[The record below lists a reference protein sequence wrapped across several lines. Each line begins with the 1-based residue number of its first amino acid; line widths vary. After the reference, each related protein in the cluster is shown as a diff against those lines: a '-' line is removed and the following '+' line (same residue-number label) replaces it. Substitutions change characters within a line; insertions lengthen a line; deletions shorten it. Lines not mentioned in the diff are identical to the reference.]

1 MIQND
6 HFIIKTKVYFN
17 KGSMQMLR
25 CMKGH
30 CALVVSD
37 GIMQELGYLKMAQ
50 GYLKDAGINSAVF
63 TGVKPDP
70 DVNVV
75 AAGVEAYESCNAD
88 LLVALGGG
96 SVIDT
101 AKAILYFVWERH
113 KARGEKLE
121 KPCFVAIPSTSGTGS
136 EVTNFSV
143 ISAKGAKNVLIDE
156 FIAPDVA
163 LLDPEL
169 TATVPP
175 HITADTGMDVL
186 THAFEAYVSTAAGDF
201 TDACAEKSI
210 RMVWNYLERAV
221 ADGGDMEARERMHN
235 ASCLAGVAFNGAS
248 LGICHSM
255 AHALGARF
263 HLAHGRS
270 NAILLPHVIAW
281 NAGLEAAGEEAA
293 LGRYVEIAN
302 MLGISAGTPKATVHG
317 LIRQI
322 RNLMKR
328 IGIPEQITELGVEQ
342 EEFLHAVEDMAEK
355 AAADSCTDT
364 NPRRPE
370 KAEFEDIYRRLCK
383 GGTL

>member
-1 MIQND
+1 MEQ
-6 HFIIKTKVYFN
+6 FIMNTRIYMGA
-17 KGSMQMLR
+17 GSLEKIR
-25 CMKGH
+25 DLEIERAYIICDPFMKQSGKADQIA
-30 CALVVSD
+30 ALLSERGACWEIFSEVV
-37 GIMQELGYLKMAQ
+37 
-50 GYLKDAGINSAVF
+50 
-63 TGVKPDP
+63 PDP
-70 DVNVV
+70 TIDVVTKGIEGMCAFRPDTV
-75 AAGVEAYESCNAD
+75 I
-88 LLVALGGG
+88 ALGGG
-96 SVIDT
+96 SAIDT
-101 AKAILYFVWERH
+101 SKAVSHLYAAMDKER
-113 KARGEKLE
+113 RPRL
-121 KPCFVAIPSTSGTGS
+121 VAVPTTSGTGS
-136 EVTNFSV
+136 EVTSFAV
-143 ISAKGAKNVLIDE
+143 ISDPEAKAKYPLRDAAMV
-156 FIAPDVA
+156 PDVA

-186 THAFEAYVSTAAGDF
+186 THAFEAYVSTASGDF
-201 TDACAEKSI
+201 TDACAEKAI
-210 RMVWNYLERAV
+210 RMVWKYLECAV
-221 ADGGDMEARERMHN
+221 TDGGNMEARERMHN

-270 NAILLPHVIAW
+270 NAILLPHVIA
-281 NAGLEAAGEEAA
+281 GLETAGEEAA

-328 IGIPEQITELGVEQ
+328 IGIPEQITELGIDR
-342 EEFLHAVEDMAEK
+342 EEFLSAVEDMAEK
-355 AAADSCTDT
+355 AAADACTDT

>member
-113 KARGEKLE
+113 KARGEKFE

-163 LLDPEL
+163 LLDS
-169 TATVPP
+169 TCIRNVPK
-175 HITADTGMDVL
+175 M
-186 THAFEAYVSTAAGDF
+186 
-201 TDACAEKSI
+201 CI
-210 RMVWNYLERAV
+210 RDSCRAV
-221 ADGGDMEARERMHN
+221 KHLLCHYAGFADN
-235 ASCLAGVAFNGAS
+235 V
-248 LGICHSM
+248 
-255 AHALGARF
+255 
-263 HLAHGRS
+263 
-270 NAILLPHVIAW
+270 
-281 NAGLEAAGEEAA
+281 
-293 LGRYVEIAN
+293 
-302 MLGISAGTPKATVHG
+302 
-317 LIRQI
+317 
-322 RNLMKR
+322 
-328 IGIPEQITELGVEQ
+328 
-342 EEFLHAVEDMAEK
+342 
-355 AAADSCTDT
+355 
-364 NPRRPE
+364 
-370 KAEFEDIYRRLCK
+370 
-383 GGTL
+383 

>member
-1 MIQND
+1 M
-6 HFIIKTKVYFN
+6 V
-17 KGSMQMLR
+17 
-25 CMKGH
+25 
-30 CALVVSD
+30 
-37 GIMQELGYLKMAQ
+37 
-50 GYLKDAGINSAVF
+50 
-63 TGVKPDP
+63 
-70 DVNVV
+70 
-75 AAGVEAYESCNAD
+75 
-88 LLVALGGG
+88 
-96 SVIDT
+96 
-101 AKAILYFVWERH
+101 
-113 KARGEKLE
+113 
-121 KPCFVAIPSTSGTGS
+121 
-136 EVTNFSV
+136 
-143 ISAKGAKNVLIDE
+143 
-156 FIAPDVA
+156 PDVA

-201 TDACAEKSI
+201 TDACAEKAI
-210 RMVWNYLERAV
+210 RMAWKYLECAV
-221 ADGGDMEARERMHN
+221 TDGGNMEARERMHN

-281 NAGLEAAGEEAA
+281 NAGLETAGEEAA
-293 LGRYVEIAN
+293 LGRYVEIAH

-328 IGIPEQITELGVEQ
+328 IGIPEQITELGVER
-342 EEFLHAVEDMAEK
+342 EEFLSAVEDMAEK
-355 AAADSCTDT
+355 AAADACTDT

>member
-1 MIQND
+1 MEQ
-6 HFIIKTKVYFN
+6 FIMNTRIYMGA
-17 KGSMQMLR
+17 GSLEKIR
-25 CMKGH
+25 DLEIERAYIICDPFMKQSGKADQIA
-30 CALVVSD
+30 ALLSERGACWEIFSEVV
-37 GIMQELGYLKMAQ
+37 
-50 GYLKDAGINSAVF
+50 
-63 TGVKPDP
+63 PDP
-70 DVNVV
+70 TIDVVTKGIEGMCAFRPDTV
-75 AAGVEAYESCNAD
+75 I
-88 LLVALGGG
+88 ALGGG
-96 SVIDT
+96 SAIDT
-101 AKAILYFVWERH
+101 AKAVSHLYTAMDKEQRP
-113 KARGEKLE
+113 RL
-121 KPCFVAIPSTSGTGS
+121 VAVPTTSGTGS
-136 EVTNFSV
+136 EVTSFAV
-143 ISAKGAKNVLIDE
+143 ISDPEAKAKYPLRDAAMV
-156 FIAPDVA
+156 PDVA

-355 AAADSCTDT
+355 VAADSCTDT

>member
-1 MIQND
+1 M
-6 HFIIKTKVYFN
+6 V
-17 KGSMQMLR
+17 
-25 CMKGH
+25 
-30 CALVVSD
+30 
-37 GIMQELGYLKMAQ
+37 
-50 GYLKDAGINSAVF
+50 
-63 TGVKPDP
+63 
-70 DVNVV
+70 
-75 AAGVEAYESCNAD
+75 
-88 LLVALGGG
+88 
-96 SVIDT
+96 
-101 AKAILYFVWERH
+101 
-113 KARGEKLE
+113 
-121 KPCFVAIPSTSGTGS
+121 
-136 EVTNFSV
+136 
-143 ISAKGAKNVLIDE
+143 
-156 FIAPDVA
+156 PDVA

>member
-50 GYLKDAGINSAVF
+50 GYLKDAGINSAAF

-113 KARGEKLE
+113 KAKGEKFE

-143 ISAKGAKNVLIDE
+143 ISANGAKNVLIDE

-163 LLDPEL
+163 LLDSTCIRNLPK
-169 TATVPP
+169 AV
-175 HITADTGMDVL
+175 IADTGMDVL
-186 THAFEAYVSTAAGDF
+186 V
-201 TDACAEKSI
+201 
-210 RMVWNYLERAV
+210 
-221 ADGGDMEARERMHN
+221 
-235 ASCLAGVAFNGAS
+235 
-248 LGICHSM
+248 
-255 AHALGARF
+255 HALEAMFPKMLRT
-263 HLAHGRS
+263 
-270 NAILLPHVIAW
+270 LPMRW
-281 NAGLEAAGEEAA
+281 
-293 LGRYVEIAN
+293 R
-302 MLGISAGTPKATVHG
+302 
-317 LIRQI
+317 RRR
-322 RNLMKR
+322 RN
-328 IGIPEQITELGVEQ
+328 
-342 EEFLHAVEDMAEK
+342 
-355 AAADSCTDT
+355 
-364 NPRRPE
+364 
-370 KAEFEDIYRRLCK
+370 
-383 GGTL
+383 

>member
-1 MIQND
+1 MEQ
-6 HFIIKTKVYFN
+6 FIMNTRIYMGA
-17 KGSMQMLR
+17 GSLEKIR
-25 CMKGH
+25 DLEIERAYIICDPFMKQSGKADQIA
-30 CALVVSD
+30 ALLSERGACWEIFSEVV
-37 GIMQELGYLKMAQ
+37 
-50 GYLKDAGINSAVF
+50 
-63 TGVKPDP
+63 PDP
-70 DVNVV
+70 TIGVV
-75 AAGVEAYESCNAD
+75 TKGIEGMCAFRPDTVI
-88 LLVALGGG
+88 ALGGG
-96 SVIDT
+96 SAIDT
-101 AKAILYFVWERH
+101 AKAVSHLYTAMDKEQRP
-113 KARGEKLE
+113 RL
-121 KPCFVAIPSTSGTGS
+121 VAVPTTSGTGS
-136 EVTNFSV
+136 EVTSFAV
-143 ISAKGAKNVLIDE
+143 ISDPEAKAKYPLRDAAMV
-156 FIAPDVA
+156 PDVA

-221 ADGGDMEARERMHN
+221 ADGGDMEAMERMHN